1 MDAVMQRLSK
11 ADKRNEEV
19 DRVFTDL
26 RKEVRDRAQDFKQYV
41 MLVAD
46 GNAENYN
53 VFMRSPASVFLT
65 AIEAYASKMEFSR
78 SENEK
83 KVDLSKIK
91 K

>member
-1 MDAVMQRLSK
+1 MDSVMSRIGKTDS
-11 ADKRNEEV
+11 RNEKL
-19 DRVFTDL
+19 DTIFTDL
-26 RKEVRDRAQDFKQYV
+26 RKEVRDRAQDFRQYV

-53 VFMRSPASVFLT
+53 TFMRSPASVFLT
-65 AIEAYASKMEFSR
+65 ALEAYASKIEFNR

-83 KVDLSKIK
+83 KVDLSKMK

>member
-1 MDAVMQRLSK
+1 
-11 ADKRNEEV
+11 
-19 DRVFTDL
+19 
-26 RKEVRDRAQDFKQYV
+26 

-53 VFMRSPASVFLT
+53 TFMRSPASVFLT
-65 AIEAYASKMEFSR
+65 ALEAYASKIEFNR

-83 KVDLSKIK
+83 KVDLSKMK